1 MNKINRFWNW
11 ARDADSDERVL
22 YLEGVIAEQAW
33 LDDDITPAVFKD
45 ELFSGSGPIT
55 IWLSSPGGDVVA
67 ASKIYSLLMDYPW
80 DVTIKING
88 VAASAASVIA
98 MGGTRVL
105 MAPTSLMMLHNPF
118 TAVIGDTEEMR
129 KAIEMLSE
137 VKDAIL
143 TAYELRTG
151 LSRARLSHMLD
162 AETWLSANKAVA
174 LHFAD
179 GILFEDHRRQPD
191 EAAAEPSYMFSR
203 RAVTNCL
210 LDSLRM
216 KLPKEIPKPPDPTP
230 EPPTGISVESLNK
243 RLDLLSH

>member
-1 MNKINRFWNW
+1 MSKINRFWNW
-11 ARDADSDERVL
+11 ARDTNTDERVL
-22 YLEGVIAEQAW
+22 YLEGVIAEQGW
-33 LDDDITPAVFKD
+33 FDDDITPAVFKD
-45 ELFSGSGPIT
+45 ELFSGAGPIT

-67 ASKIYSLLMDYPW
+67 ASRIYSLLMDYPW
-80 DVTIKING
+80 DVTIKISG

-98 MGGTRVL
+98 MSGTRVL

-118 TAVIGDTEEMR
+118 TAVIGDTDEMR
-129 KAIEMLSE
+129 KAIDMLSE

-179 GILFEDHRRQPD
+179 GILFEDHHRQLD
-191 EAAAEPSYMFSR
+191 DAADEPSYLFSR

-210 LDSLRM
+210 LDSIRM
-216 KLPKEIPKPPDPTP
+216 KLPKSHEPQPEKPAGVP
-230 EPPTGISVESLNK
+230 IESLSK
-243 RLDLLSH
+243 RLDLLAH